1 MFIKTIK
8 IKNFKQFK
16 NLDLNLNPKKISL
29 LVKMALVNP
38 LL

>member
-16 NLDLNLNPKKISL
+16 NLDLNLNPKRNIFIGENGAGKSSI
-29 LVKMALVNP
+29 
-38 LL
+38 